1 MSNQGDKNM
10 KKLFADW
17 KIHCLAFVLTIIA
30 ELIGTRRFDL
40 GFTAFSLF
48 PMLYVLIF
56 GGILGGV
63 KLLPREMMEQASPYI
78 GISVLLLTAKVGS
91 TIGPNLASVIKAGP
105 ALLLQEFGNLGTAL
119 LALPIAVYVFH
130 MGRACIGSSFSISR
144 EGSLAVVAAKYG
156 LDSDEGMGVM
166 GSYITGTV
174 LGTLFYGIMVSI
186 LAPTGL
192 FHPYALAMA
201 CGTGSASMMSA
212 SLGAVVDAFPAMA
225 EELTAYAATSN
236 MLSSVDGLYMSLF
249 IAVPMCEWMY
259 KKFTANNKNYV
270 DGKPIDKKAK
280 KEAE

>member
-1 MSNQGDKNM
+1 M
-10 KKLFADW
+10 KKFFEDW
-17 KIHCLAFVLTIIA
+17 KIHALAFVLTIAA

-63 KLLPREMMEQASPYI
+63 KVLPKKMMEEASPYI

-91 TIGPNLASVIKAGP
+91 TIGPNLANVIKAGP
-105 ALLLQEFGNLGTAL
+105 ALLLQEFGNLGTAVF
-119 LALPIAVYVFH
+119 ALPIAVYVFH

-144 EGSLAVVAAKYG
+144 EGSLAVVASKYG
-156 LDSDEGMGVM
+156 LDSEEGMGVM

-212 SLGAVVDAFPAMA
+212 SLGAVIDAFPAMA

-259 KKFTANNKNYV
+259 KKFTANNKHYK
-270 DGKPIDKKAK
+270 DGKPIDKKAV